1 MSEVRNRLG
10 DETSPYLRQHA
21 DNPVAWYPWGDEALR
36 RARREDRPIFL
47 SVGYSACHWCHVM
60 ERESFEDQE
69 IAERLNEAFVN
80 IKVDREERPDLDRIY
95 MDAVQLMTGQG
106 GWPMSVWLTPD
117 LEPFYAG
124 TYFPPKSKWGRPGF
138 VDVVEEVRRVWSEER
153 DRVEDIADEMA
164 ARLHKMAQP
173 GPSSTSIDRGPI
185 RSGADALSRRF
196 DPSNGGF
203 GTKPKFPAAGQCR
216 LLFRVATDDDFS
228 NDERQRARDMAETTL
243 VHMASGGMYDHL
255 GGGFHR
261 YSTDA
266 RWLVPHFEK
275 MLYDN
280 ALLLNTY
287 REGWELTGRPYFRRI
302 VEETGQY
309 VLREM
314 VDSADSTGAFFSTQ
328 DADTEGREGKFFVW
342 TPEQLCD
349 VLGPERGRKAAE
361 YWGVS
366 DDGNFEEGHSVLHRL
381 HAIDVDAGVFPEA
394 ELDEEMEAMRREL
407 FDARQQR
414 VEPGRDE
421 KIIASWN
428 GLMIEALARAG
439 AMLGNDEWIDVAEGA
454 ANFVFDEMCQQ
465 GRGRGLR
472 RVYNGGRS
480 RFDGCLDDYANMG
493 LAAIA
498 LYEVTGRPAW
508 LADAREIAGEM
519 NRRFGRDAGGFYY
532 SAPDRSDLIVRQSE
546 LQDSAMPSAT
556 SRAFEV
562 LERLATWTGDSDYR
576 EQLDDGLCAH
586 YSEMSKQAG
595 AMTNMIRVL
604 DSHLAGSVEIVVAR
618 GEVGDDADG
627 VEDVVRSSYLRHA
640 VSTVYCGD
648 GEQPPVVEGK
658 SAVDGNAAV
667 YICERGRCQ
676 RPETS
681 SDALRASIREMI
693 GGIDDLG

>member
-1 MSEVRNRLG
+1 
-10 DETSPYLRQHA
+10 
-21 DNPVAWYPWGDEALR
+21 
-36 RARREDRPIFL
+36 
-47 SVGYSACHWCHVM
+47 
-60 ERESFEDQE
+60 
-69 IAERLNEAFVN
+69 
-80 IKVDREERPDLDRIY
+80 
-95 MDAVQLMTGQG
+95 
-106 GWPMSVWLTPD
+106 
-117 LEPFYAG
+117 
-124 TYFPPKSKWGRPGF
+124 
-138 VDVVEEVRRVWSEER
+138 
-153 DRVEDIADEMA
+153 
-164 ARLHKMAQP
+164 
-173 GPSSTSIDRGPI
+173 
-185 RSGADALSRRF
+185 
-196 DPSNGGF
+196 
-203 GTKPKFPAAGQCR
+203 
-216 LLFRVATDDDFS
+216 
-228 NDERQRARDMAETTL
+228 
-243 VHMASGGMYDHL
+243 
-255 GGGFHR
+255 
-261 YSTDA
+261 
-266 RWLVPHFEK
+266 
-275 MLYDN
+275 
-280 ALLLNTY
+280 
-287 REGWELTGRPYFRRI
+287 
-302 VEETGQY
+302 
-309 VLREM
+309 
-314 VDSADSTGAFFSTQ
+314 
-328 DADTEGREGKFFVW
+328 
-342 TPEQLCD
+342 
-349 VLGPERGRKAAE
+349 
-361 YWGVS
+361 
-366 DDGNFEEGHSVLHRL
+366 
-381 HAIDVDAGVFPEA
+381 
-394 ELDEEMEAMRREL
+394 
-407 FDARQQR
+407 
-414 VEPGRDE
+414 
-421 KIIASWN
+421 
-428 GLMIEALARAG
+428 MIEALARAG

-618 GEVGDDADG
+618 GEGGDDADG

-681 SDALRASIREMI
+681 SDELRASFREMI

>member
-60 ERESFEDQE
+60 ERESFEDRE

-314 VDSADSTGAFFSTQ
+314 VDSADSTGAFSRRRTPIPR
-328 DADTEGREGKFFVW
+328 AGRASS
-342 TPEQLCD
+342 LCG
-349 VLGPERGRKAAE
+349 LPNSSAMCWGRSAAE
-361 YWGVS
+361 KQPSTG
-366 DDGNFEEGHSVLHRL
+366 
-381 HAIDVDAGVFPEA
+381 
-394 ELDEEMEAMRREL
+394 
-407 FDARQQR
+407 
-414 VEPGRDE
+414 
-421 KIIASWN
+421 AS
-428 GLMIEALARAG
+428 A
-439 AMLGNDEWIDVAEGA
+439 
-454 ANFVFDEMCQQ
+454 
-465 GRGRGLR
+465 
-472 RVYNGGRS
+472 
-480 RFDGCLDDYANMG
+480 
-493 LAAIA
+493 
-498 LYEVTGRPAW
+498 TT
-508 LADAREIAGEM
+508 
-519 NRRFGRDAGGFYY
+519 
-532 SAPDRSDLIVRQSE
+532 
-546 LQDSAMPSAT
+546 AT
-556 SRAFEV
+556 SR
-562 LERLATWTGDSDYR
+562 RATRYCIDSTPSTSTPECFR
-576 EQLDDGLCAH
+576 RPNATRRWRRCAGN
-586 YSEMSKQAG
+586 SSMPDNSASNRG
-595 AMTNMIRVL
+595 ATK
-604 DSHLAGSVEIVVAR
+604 
-618 GEVGDDADG
+618 
-627 VEDVVRSSYLRHA
+627 RSS
-640 VSTVYCGD
+640 
-648 GEQPPVVEGK
+648 PPGM
-658 SAVDGNAAV
+658 A
-667 YICERGRCQ
+667 
-676 RPETS
+676 
-681 SDALRASIREMI
+681 
-693 GGIDDLG
+693 

>member
-60 ERESFEDQE
+60 ERESFEDRE

-280 ALLLNTY
+280 ALLLNAY

-394 ELDEEMEAMRREL
+394 ERDEEMEAMRREL

-618 GEVGDDADG
+618 GEGGDDADG

-681 SDALRASIREMI
+681 SDELRASIREMI